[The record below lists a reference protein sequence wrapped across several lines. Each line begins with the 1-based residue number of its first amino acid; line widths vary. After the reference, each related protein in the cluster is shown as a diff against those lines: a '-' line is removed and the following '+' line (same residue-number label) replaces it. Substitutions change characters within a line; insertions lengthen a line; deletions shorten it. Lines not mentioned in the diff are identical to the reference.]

1 MESALGGETV
11 TEKVKKRVSKWDL
24 VEDTK
29 CPTESARD
37 NFKSA
42 DVADAHHDKDA
53 NSGCNWSKSVSS
65 HVSKWSDWEAN
76 NTMKSED
83 SSGGS
88 CCEPMLEHKGEGKYI
103 IVDEDGEK
111 ISQTTRTRGASIT
124 SHIDLGRHHSHSRS
138 GSPGWGRSCRF
149 ASVIS
154 QLMLI
159 TQVLVLFFFFVPPK

>member
-1 MESALGGETV
+1 MESALGGETA

-24 VEDTK
+24 VEDTNF
-29 CPTESARD
+29 PTESAQD
-37 NFKSA
+37 NSKSA
-42 DVADAHHDKDA
+42 DKDA

-65 HVSKWSDWEAN
+65 HVSKWSDWEAEN
-76 NTMKSED
+76 IMRSED

-88 CCEPMLEHKGEGKYI
+88 CCEPMPEDKGEGKYI

-111 ISQTTRTRGASIT
+111 VSQTTRTRGASIT

-149 ASVIS
+149 TSVIS

-159 TQVLVLFFFFVPPK
+159 T